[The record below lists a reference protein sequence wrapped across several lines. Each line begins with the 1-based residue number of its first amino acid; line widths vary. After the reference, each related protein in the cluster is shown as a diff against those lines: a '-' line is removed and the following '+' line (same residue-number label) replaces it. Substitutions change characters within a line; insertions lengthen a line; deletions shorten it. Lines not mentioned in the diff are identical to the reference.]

1 MPEEVHEEVR
11 KQLPSDTE
19 QDTEQVLMAVQDQLL
34 EELLLKNEVGLE
46 VRSRRLQASDFA
58 EAKENLVKER

>member
-19 QDTEQVLMAVQDQLL
+19 QDAEQVLMDGWICSARM
-34 EELLLKNEVGLE
+34 G
-46 VRSRRLQASDFA
+46 
-58 EAKENLVKER
+58 